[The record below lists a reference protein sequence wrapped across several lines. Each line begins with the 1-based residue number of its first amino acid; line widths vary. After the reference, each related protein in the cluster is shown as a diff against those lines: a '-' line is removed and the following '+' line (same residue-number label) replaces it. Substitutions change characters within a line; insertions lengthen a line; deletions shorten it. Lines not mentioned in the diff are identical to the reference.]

1 MPVKKKAPLTFEE
14 GIEKLE
20 ALAAGMEDGS
30 MPLDKALGA
39 YEEGMSLYRELS
51 GMLENAQL
59 RVEQIQAGAKD
70 NAEKK
75 PFEVE
80 P

>member
-14 GIEKLE
+14 GLGKLE

-39 YEEGMSLYRELS
+39 YEEGMNLYRELA
-51 GMLENAQL
+51 GMLENAQK

-70 NAEKK
+70 EAEKK

-80 P
+80 S